1 MRIDDVDLAD
11 GRTFLA
17 GPPHEYFDFLR
28 SEHPVAWVDHLEPD
42 GPGFWALTRWD
53 DVMAVERD
61 PETFSSYAGGAFIGP
76 VDEGTRLMMINQDPP
91 RHTRL
96 RKLVSRMFTPRH
108 IRSIEDKVRSAAK
121 EIVDRIAPKGEIDF
135 VTEAAADLPL
145 VVIAEL
151 IGVPQEDRHKV
162 FEWSNRMVG
171 AEDPEYGG
179 DSDPNEVAAELYAYA
194 QRLADERLAD
204 PGEDIVTLLL
214 TGEVDGEKLDVLEF
228 NVFFLLLAVA
238 GNETTRNL
246 ITGGTL
252 ALIEHPDQREQL
264 LAEPHSVEVAVEEM
278 LRYVS
283 PVNYF
288 RRTATR
294 DTEIR
299 GTPIRAGDKVTLWY
313 PAANRDPEQFPDPH
327 AFDIDREPNDH
338 VAFGGRGPHFCLG
351 ANLARFEIN
360 CMFEELRPILGD
372 MELTGP
378 VERLHMN
385 LINGIKHMPVKF
397 TAVERRPPD
406 ALASPMFRS
415 GA

>member
-1 MRIDDVDLAD
+1 M
-11 GRTFLA
+11 
-17 GPPHEYFDFLR
+17 
-28 SEHPVAWVDHLEPD
+28 
-42 GPGFWALTRWD
+42 
-53 DVMAVERD
+53 
-61 PETFSSYAGGAFIGP
+61 GP

-108 IRSIEDKVRSAAK
+108 IRSIEGHVRTAAK
-121 EIVDRIAPKGEIDF
+121 EIVDRVAPKGDIDF
-135 VTEAAADLPL
+135 VTEVAADLPL
-145 VVIAEL
+145 IVIAEL

-171 AEDPEYGG
+171 AEDPEYGA
-179 DSDPNEVAAELYAYA
+179 DSDPQQVAAELYAYA
-194 QRLADERLAD
+194 QGLADQRLAD

-252 ALIEHPDQREQL
+252 ALLAHDDQREQFL
-264 LAEPHSVEVAVEEM
+264 SQPDVLASSVEEM

-299 GTPIRAGDKVTLWY
+299 DVPIKAGDKITLWY
-313 PAANRDPEQFPDPH
+313 PAANRDPDQFPEPNT
-327 AFDIDREPNDH
+327 FDIDREPNDH

-351 ANLARFEIN
+351 ANLARYEIN
-360 CMFEELRPILGD
+360 CMFEELRRILPD
-372 MELTGP
+372 MELAGP

-397 TAVERRPPD
+397 TPIEP
-406 ALASPMFRS
+406 
-415 GA
+415 